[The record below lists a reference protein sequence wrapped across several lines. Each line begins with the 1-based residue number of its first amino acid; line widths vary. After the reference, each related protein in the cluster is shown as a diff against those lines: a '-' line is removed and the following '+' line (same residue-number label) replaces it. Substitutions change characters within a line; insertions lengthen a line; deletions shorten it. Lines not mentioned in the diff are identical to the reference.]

1 MIKSRSTS
9 YGLLALPAAACEAE
23 ADADAESEVL
33 SVFSV
38 LGASFSLVALASV
51 VGPGSA
57 PAVSVSG
64 GEYSPYCPSGV
75 GYESDDVTEG
85 IGERAR
91 RD

>member
-23 ADADAESEVL
+23 AEAESI
-33 SVFSV
+33 FSV
-38 LGASFSLVALASV
+38 LGASFLLVALASV

-57 PAVSVSG
+57 PATSAPG

-75 GYESDDVTEG
+75 GCGSDDVTER
-85 IGERAR
+85 IGKRGG
-91 RD
+91 